1 MIRFN
6 PIYHHFG
13 TEQTHSLPRGTVF
26 KALAWQSDEASSS
39 FTQKKTKKSTLITL
53 STVCSRSRALQ
64 ALAHGQ
70 GSGTTRGQRPLDSK
84 SCCMACLLPGSDFFL
99 NGVRYGPRFIHMYTD
114 THVYTHTRGRHE
126 PARAACTCTLLRSLP
141 PQVLTAA
148 PRPGHHARPGRP
160 RPAPPPRP
168 PPHPARAW
176 QAAPDLCPR
185 ALPQVTRG
193 WVCIPGGP
201 TRGAVTLH
209 GCYFP
214 TSTVNPPLPSRLG
227 GHDRTWGGVPS
238 GTGVEEP
245 IPVPE

>member
-114 THVYTHTRGRHE
+114 THVYTHPHGDGMSQHGLPA
-126 PARAACTCTLLRSLP
+126 PARCSAVSLHRSSRQPHAQGITLGLADPAQR
-141 PQVLTAA
+141 
-148 PRPGHHARPGRP
+148 RRHARPPTQLGPGRRHLTCAPGPCPKSRADGSASLGAPLGALSLSTAAISQRP
-160 RPAPPPRP
+160 R
-168 PPHPARAW
+168 
-176 QAAPDLCPR
+176 
-185 ALPQVTRG
+185 
-193 WVCIPGGP
+193 
-201 TRGAVTLH
+201 
-209 GCYFP
+209 
-214 TSTVNPPLPSRLG
+214 
-227 GHDRTWGGVPS
+227 
-238 GTGVEEP
+238 
-245 IPVPE
+245 